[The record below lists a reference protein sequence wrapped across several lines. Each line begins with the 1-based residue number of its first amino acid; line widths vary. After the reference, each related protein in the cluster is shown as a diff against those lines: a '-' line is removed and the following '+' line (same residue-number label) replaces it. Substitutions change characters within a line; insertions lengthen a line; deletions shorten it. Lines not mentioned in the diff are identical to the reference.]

1 MDISKVSTFT
11 DVFVIA
17 TANSPRQLSALVDAL
32 ENDLRDDGIRPSRIE
47 GTPDS
52 GWILMDFGDAIVH
65 LFAAAERDYYKL
77 EELWSQGVSI
87 VHIQ

>member
-17 TANSPRQLSALVDAL
+17 TASSARQMGALVDAL
-32 ENDLRDDGIRPSRIE
+32 ENDLRDEGIRASRIE

-65 LFAAAERDYYKL
+65 LFAAAERDYYQL